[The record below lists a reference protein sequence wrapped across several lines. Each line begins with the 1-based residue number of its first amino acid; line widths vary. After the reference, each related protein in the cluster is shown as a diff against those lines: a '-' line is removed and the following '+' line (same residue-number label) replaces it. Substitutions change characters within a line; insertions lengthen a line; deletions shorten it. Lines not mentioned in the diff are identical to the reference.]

1 MLHST
6 LVLARDRGPRPD
18 HRERSDRSQYVEIE
32 QRALVFLHTVQQA
45 THSTFPR
52 DHRSQRYAFYV
63 CRDERDSFRFSCAPV
78 TSALMRAPW
87 NTGAHLS
94 CRRSP
99 PHSWRHSYGQHISTS
114 SSVARFAGLGS
125 RSPPSS
131 DTRRLSSALA
141 SDFSRR
147 SRPHASILP
156 ATHGRPTPGALYTC
170 IYESAAAPCE
180 RLI

>member
-1 MLHST
+1 MAPLHITEQPNPSHIKRSYSST
-6 LVLARDRGPRPD
+6 VAQHATLYIGPRARPGTETGPQREIGQIAVRRDRAA
-18 HRERSDRSQYVEIE
+18 
-32 QRALVFLHTVQQA
+32 RARIPPHTVQQA

-114 SSVARFAGLGS
+114 SSVHRW
-125 RSPPSS
+125 
-131 DTRRLSSALA
+131 T
-141 SDFSRR
+141 
-147 SRPHASILP
+147 SRPSKA
-156 ATHGRPTPGALYTC
+156 
-170 IYESAAAPCE
+170 
-180 RLI
+180 

>member
-1 MLHST
+1 MAPLHITEQPNPSHIKRSYSST
-6 LVLARDRGPRPD
+6 VAQHATLYIGPRARPGTQTGPQREIGQIAVRRDRAA
-18 HRERSDRSQYVEIE
+18 
-32 QRALVFLHTVQQA
+32 RARIPPHTVQQA

-114 SSVARFAGLGS
+114 SSVHRW
-125 RSPPSS
+125 
-131 DTRRLSSALA
+131 T
-141 SDFSRR
+141 
-147 SRPHASILP
+147 SRPSKA
-156 ATHGRPTPGALYTC
+156 
-170 IYESAAAPCE
+170 
-180 RLI
+180 